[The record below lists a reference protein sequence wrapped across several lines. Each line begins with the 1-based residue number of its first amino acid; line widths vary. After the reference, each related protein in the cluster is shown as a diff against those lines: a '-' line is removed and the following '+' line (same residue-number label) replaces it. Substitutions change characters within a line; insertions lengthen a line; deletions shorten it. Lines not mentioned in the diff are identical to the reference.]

1 MGVQNESI
9 DSVVKHTD
17 LGVSKDTIDSVVYKF
32 TKEAITNT
40 PAYMKDLNGEVRR
53 RHSALEI

>member
-32 TKEAITNT
+32 TKEAIANT